1 MTVYGAQRIDLWA
14 CGETTLSRDTVQA
27 FIRLVCRDQLVLL
40 LLLTYYI
47 RSSCHLSFYSL

>member
-1 MTVYGAQRIDLWA
+1 VTVYGAQRIDLWA